1 MEGYQVGEKLLADV
15 ASATGLPEDLVTVE
29 LNRLVAKA
37 GKKPE
42 DMTLEDLRLI
52 LAEYVQDVLLA
63 AHREF
68 SDTEN

>member
-1 MEGYQVGEKLLADV
+1 MGEKLLADV
-15 ASATGLPEDLVTVE
+15 VTATGLPEDLVTVE

-42 DMTLEDLRLI
+42 DLTLEELRLI